1 LGNLGTKG
9 YFATFYGFRRLH
21 CLAKPYVT
29 ESFPFDEHTLVFK
42 VQDKIFALIALEKIP
57 AVLNLKCDP
66 QKAQQLREQYPA
78 IIPGYH
84 ANKKHWNSILLDNSL
99 SLSFILELINH
110 SYELVVS
117 KVSAKKTK
125 EILGE

>member
-1 LGNLGTKG
+1 MDLETL
-9 YFATFYGFRRLH
+9 RQH
-21 CLAKPYVT
+21 CLAKPCVT

-42 VQDKIFALIALEKIP
+42 VQDKMFALIALEKIP
-57 AVLNLKCDP
+57 PVLNLKCDP
-66 QKAQQLREQYPA
+66 EKAQQLREQCPA

-84 ANKKHWNSILLDNSL
+84 SNKKHWNSILLDNSL
-99 SLSFILELINH
+99 SLFFILELINH

-117 KVSAKKTK
+117 KMPSKTRK